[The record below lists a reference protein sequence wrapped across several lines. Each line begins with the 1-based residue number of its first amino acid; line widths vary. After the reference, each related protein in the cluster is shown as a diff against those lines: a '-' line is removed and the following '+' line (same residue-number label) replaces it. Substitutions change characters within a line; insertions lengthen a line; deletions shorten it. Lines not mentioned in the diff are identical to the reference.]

1 MRLNQLKKLVH
12 ETVRAEQIK
21 GSSKRRSKTN
31 DRNWNSLVEAA
42 VANVLKEEASFSDA
56 YGDTSTKYGG
66 SPAEKVA
73 AAGAKGADNEFLKL
87 GSGDKDKIEA
97 GGKFGPVNASDLKAS
112 QAEVIYTK
120 AIKFAAGFLVGGD
133 GFKPQGDI
141 GGIITQDGQ
150 ILDGHHRWAGAYIV
164 NPDSKLEGTSISMG
178 WKEAIPVLR
187 AIGIAFGHP
196 TGNAGDKSDSVWGSN
211 GDLTR
216 DQFKELFV
224 NAKGGVM
231 QNGGWEAQ
239 KGVSKWC
246 GSDFADYDSTN
257 EEHQEKLIDKL
268 YENYGKLR
276 SDGAPPSG
284 MPSRID
290 MPVLVSGEGD
300 NKEDSKGN
308 VTSQANVLGSNEVEA
323 ATSALANGE
332 IDVKPDYSEEI
343 EKATN
348 ESVDLRRWNKL
359 AGILKD

>member
-1 MRLNQLKKLVH
+1 MRLNELKKLVQ
-12 ETVRAEQIK
+12 ETVREE
-21 GSSKRRSKTN
+21 KTKQRKESN
-31 DRNWNSLVEAA
+31 RDWNSLVESA
-42 VANVLKEEASFSDA
+42 VTSVLKEDASFGDV

-66 SPAEKVA
+66 SPAEEVA
-73 AAGAKGADNEFLKL
+73 AAGEKGAGNEFLKL
-87 GSGDKDKIEA
+87 GSGDKDKVEA
-97 GGKFGPVNASDLKAS
+97 GGKFGPVSASALKAS

-133 GFKPQGDI
+133 GFKPAGNI
-141 GGIITQDGQ
+141 GGIITKDGQ

-196 TGNAGDKSDSVWGSN
+196 TGNAGDASESVWGSN

-216 DQFKELFV
+216 EQFKELFV

-231 QNGGWEAQ
+231 DNGGWEAQ
-239 KGVSKWC
+239 KGVKKWC
-246 GSDFADYDSTN
+246 GADFADYDSTN

-268 YENYGKLR
+268 YGNYGKLR
-276 SDGAPPSG
+276 SDGNPPSG

-290 MPVLVSGEGD
+290 MPVLVAGEGGKD
-300 NKEDSKGN
+300 DIDSEGN
-308 VTSQANVLGSNEVEA
+308 VKSQGNKLGSDEVAA
-323 ATSALANGE
+323 ATDALNKGE
-332 IDVKPDYSEEI
+332 IDVNPDFSEEI

-359 AGILKD
+359 AGLLKD

>member
-1 MRLNQLKKLVH
+1 MRLNELKKLVQ
-12 ETVRAEQIK
+12 ETVREERRK
-21 GSSKRRSKTN
+21 GSPRRRSQTG
-31 DRNWNSLVEAA
+31 RNWSSLVEAA
-42 VANVLKEEASFSDA
+42 VSNVLNEEASFSDA

-73 AAGAKGADNEFLKL
+73 AAGEKGAGNAFLKL
-87 GSGDKDKIEA
+87 GSGDKDKVEA
-97 GGKFGPVNASDLKAS
+97 GGKFGPVSASKLKAS

-120 AIKFAAGFLVGGD
+120 AIKFAAGFLKGGD

-141 GGIITQDGQ
+141 GGIITKDGQ

-196 TGNAGDKSDSVWGSN
+196 TGNAGDASDSVWGGN

-224 NAKGGVM
+224 GYVIDK
-231 QNGGWEAQ
+231 NGGWEAQ

-268 YENYGKLR
+268 FENYSLLR

-290 MPVLVSGEGD
+290 MPVLVSGEGEA
-300 NKEDSKGN
+300 KEDEEGN

-323 ATSALANGE
+323 ATSALAKGE
-332 IDVKPDYSEEI
+332 IDVQPDYSEEI

-359 AGILKD
+359 AGLLKD